1 MEFPSQFV
9 FIIWCKLGLAQLL
22 FVFKSILR
30 LQPSVCLL
38 SVSISYMPN
47 ILQESSASFWSRPWS
62 LELLYDQHCQR
73 WWKALRCM
81 RMHAIMLSQLMLI
94 LLMMMT
100 TIIIIIMITMTIIIM
115 IVMIIMIV
123 TGLRWL
129 LAPLCH
135 HSWCCC
141 CCWWSSWLW
150 SWSSKSSS
158 SWSS

>member
-73 WWKALRCM
+73 WWKALGCLT
-81 RMHAIMLSQLMLI
+81 MHKCHYAVSVDAD
-94 LLMMMT
+94 T
-100 TIIIIIMITMTIIIM
+100 AADDDHDHHHHHHHHHDNHDDDHHKHE
-115 IVMIIMIV
+115 
-123 TGLRWL
+123 GLRRR
-129 LAPLCH
+129 LAPLRCLI
-135 HSWCCC
+135 WCWY
-141 CCWWSSWLW
+141 CCWWW
-150 SWSSKSSS
+150 SWPPPSSS
-158 SWSS
+158 R